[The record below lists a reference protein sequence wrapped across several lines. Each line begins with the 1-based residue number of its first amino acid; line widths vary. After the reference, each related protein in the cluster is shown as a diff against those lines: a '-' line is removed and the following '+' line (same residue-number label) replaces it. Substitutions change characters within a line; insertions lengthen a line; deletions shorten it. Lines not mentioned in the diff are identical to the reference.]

1 MKFGDAFTYV
11 FQDPDWF
18 KKIIIPGLIGML
30 LPVIGQMVLLGWS
43 LKVTLNV
50 IRNDPSPLP
59 EMDFGADL
67 GRGFKAWVVA
77 LVYAI
82 PMIIFYIPIM
92 IAAILS
98 GNANDSNSMM
108 AVVAITSTCFGLL
121 MMLYGIVMTLVLPAA
136 YARVA
141 INDSIGSGLAFGEVI
156 GMVRKNFMPY
166 LLVFVGSIAAGF
178 ISSLGSI
185 ACVIGVF
192 LTVPYSM
199 AILGH
204 LYGQAYMEA
213 RNLQS
218 I

>member
-18 KKIIIPGLIGML
+18 KKMIIPGLIGLL
-30 LPVIGQMVLLGWS
+30 LPIIGQMVLLGWS

-59 EMDFGADL
+59 EMDFGEDL
-67 GRGFKAWVVA
+67 SRGFKAWVVA

-82 PMIIFYIPIM
+82 PMIVLYIPIL
-92 IAAILS
+92 IVAILS
-98 GNANDSNSMM
+98 GNGNDSNSMM
-108 AVVAITSTCFGLL
+108 AIVAIASTCFGLL
-121 MMLYGIVMTLVLPAA
+121 MMLYGIIMTLVLPAA

-141 INDSIGSGLAFGEVI
+141 VDDSIGSGLAFGEVI
-156 GMVRKNFMPY
+156 GMVRKNIMPY

-185 ACVIGVF
+185 ACFIGIF

-213 RNLQS
+213 RDLHS